1 MKGYFLI
8 SYKDFSFSCRWVV
21 KMGEVVILVDG
32 VHIHD
37 DNNYVVNGLK
47 PWAMDKSKK
56 NNTKFGKWIIKIHG
70 NNEIHGNNLLFSLV
84 LES

>member
-1 MKGYFLI
+1 
-8 SYKDFSFSCRWVV
+8 
-21 KMGEVVILVDG
+21 
-32 VHIHD
+32 
-37 DNNYVVNGLK
+37 VVNGLK

>member
-1 MKGYFLI
+1 
-8 SYKDFSFSCRWVV
+8 
-21 KMGEVVILVDG
+21 MGEVVILVDG
-32 VHIHD
+32 VYIHD

-56 NNTKFGKWIIKIHG
+56 KNTKFGKWITKTHG
-70 NNEIHGNNLLFSLV
+70 NNEIHGNNLLVSLV